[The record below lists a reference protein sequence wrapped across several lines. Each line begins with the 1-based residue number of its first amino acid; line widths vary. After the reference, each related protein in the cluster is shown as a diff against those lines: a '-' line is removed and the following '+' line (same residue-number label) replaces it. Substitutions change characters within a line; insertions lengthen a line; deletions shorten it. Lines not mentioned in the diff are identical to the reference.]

1 MATETQEM
9 QAREKQEVQ
18 SSSEQTTAGLVF
30 SPTVDIFEDEQALTL
45 VADMP
50 GVPKENLTID
60 LRDDVLT
67 VTGVPSVSTPKDE
80 TIILQE
86 FEIGKYFRQFT
97 LSEVIDQGKIE
108 AKLTNGVLRLTLPK
122 VGPAQP
128 RKIHVKEG

>member
-1 MATETQEM
+1 MATEAQEM
-9 QAREKQEVQ
+9 KVQEKHAVK
-18 SSSEQTTAGLVF
+18 SSSEQTTTGLVF
-30 SPTVDIFEDEQALTL
+30 SPTVDIFEDEKALTL

-67 VTGVPSVSTPKDE
+67 ITGAPSVSIPKE
-80 TIILQE
+80 EPFILQE

-97 LSEVIDQGKIE
+97 LSEVVDQGKIE
-108 AKLTNGVLRLTLPK
+108 AKLTNGILRLTLPK

-128 RKIHVKEG
+128 RKIQVHEA

>member
-1 MATETQEM
+1 MASETQEI
-9 QAREKQEVQ
+9 QAREKQEIKTP
-18 SSSEQTTAGLVF
+18 SEQTTTGPVF
-30 SPTVDIFEDEQALTL
+30 SPTVDIFEDDQALTL

-67 VTGVPSVSTPKDE
+67 ITGAPSVSMPPEE
-80 TIILQE
+80 TLILQE

-97 LSEVIDQGKIE
+97 LSEMINQEQIE
-108 AKLTNGVLRLTLPK
+108 AKIYNGVLRLTLPK

-128 RKIHVKEG
+128 KKIRIEEG

>member
-9 QAREKQEVQ
+9 QAREKHEVK
-18 SSSEQTTAGLVF
+18 SSSEQTTAGPVF
-30 SPTVDIFEDEQALTL
+30 SPTVDIFENEEVLTL

-67 VTGVPSVSTPKDE
+67 VTGVPSVSMPKEE
-80 TIILQE
+80 TMILQE
-86 FEIGKYFRQFT
+86 FEIGKYFRNFT
-97 LSEVIDQGKIE
+97 LSDVIDQGKIE

-122 VGPAQP
+122 VGPAKP
-128 RKIHVKEG
+128 KKIQVTEG

>member
-1 MATETQEM
+1 MATETQHM
-9 QAREKQEVQ
+9 QAQEKQEVQ
-18 SSSEQTTAGLVF
+18 SPSEQTTKGPIF
-30 SPTVDIFEDEQALTL
+30 SPSVDIFEDGKALTL
-45 VADMP
+45 IADMP
-50 GVPKENLTID
+50 GVPKENLTVD

-67 VTGVPSVSTPKDE
+67 ITGVPSVSMPKEE
-80 TIILQE
+80 TFVVQE

-128 RKIHVKEG
+128 RKIQVQEG